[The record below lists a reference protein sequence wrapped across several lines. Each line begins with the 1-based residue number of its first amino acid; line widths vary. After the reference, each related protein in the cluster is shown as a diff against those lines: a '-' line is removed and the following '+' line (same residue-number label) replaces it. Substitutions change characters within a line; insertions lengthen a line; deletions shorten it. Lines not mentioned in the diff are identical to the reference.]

1 MDTATS
7 QERPPIYPATRSGV
21 PGVLMLIILLW
32 LVGCGVG
39 EVGPDELDDLLV
51 FEAVDPLD
59 KVLQET
65 AFFKG
70 LEAVADVARGEHA
83 TLQFVIRS
91 NAHIENLRASVE
103 AVTSE
108 QGTLTE
114 VKVGYVG
121 YVRVGRSTPT
131 PSRDRIVSPSG
142 YYPDPILEEA
152 SIDLR
157 KDASQPIWVSV
168 AIPKEAEPGTYTGS
182 LSVIGRINGR
192 DFETSKGFSI
202 NVYSPVIE
210 RTSLWVTNWFTLSA
224 QQLGRMN
231 GGVPVEPFSETY
243 WTLTRKLARKMAE
256 YRQNVALLSPLRLA
270 SYSLEEGTYSIDF
283 ANFDRTVELF
293 IEEGVVGRIEGGHI
307 GRRESTW
314 TTPFVVYVPIVKADT
329 TVFELYPITDEPA
342 RSFYQQFIPA
352 LTAHLKE
359 KGWDAIYMQHL
370 ADEPITANIDSYIE
384 IARFVKALAPELRVV
399 EACHTRD
406 LERTVDVWV
415 PQLNFLHDDYDFYD
429 QSQQQGDEVWFYT
442 CLAPQ
447 GEYANRF
454 IELPLIKTR
463 ILHWINYRYRIP
475 GYLHWGLNH
484 WRGDPFDE
492 TTGIIT
498 ESGNVL
504 PGGDAWIIY
513 PTEGGVLSSI
523 RLEAMRDGIVDY
535 ELLKMLERH
544 RPEEARELARQVVY
558 RFDLYDVNV
567 EAFRAKRRRILELL
581 ADAS

>member
-1 MDTATS
+1 MDMATS
-7 QERPPIYPATRSGV
+7 QERPHVHIATRSYAVGMAILI
-21 PGVLMLIILLW
+21 VLLFLA
-32 LVGCGVG
+32 GCRGG
-39 EVGPDELDDLLV
+39 EIGSDELDEMLV

-65 AFFKG
+65 AFFRG
-70 LEAVADVARGEHA
+70 VAATADVARGEHA
-83 TLQFVIRS
+83 TLQFVLRS
-91 NAHIENLRASVE
+91 NAHIEHLRAVVGAIASP
-103 AVTSE
+103 
-108 QGTLTE
+108 QGVLTE

-142 YYPDPILEEA
+142 YYPDPILEEET
-152 SIDLR
+152 IDLR
-157 KDASQPIWVSV
+157 KDTSQPIWVSV
-168 AIPKEAEPGTYTGS
+168 AIPTEAQPGTYTGS
-182 LSVIGRINGR
+182 LTVTGRIAGR
-192 DFETSKGFSI
+192 DFQTSKAFSI
-202 NVYSPVIE
+202 NVYPTVIE

-231 GGVPVEPFSETY
+231 GGIPVELYSETY
-243 WTLTRKLARKMAE
+243 WALTRKLARKMAE
-256 YRQNVALLSPLRLA
+256 YRQNVALISPLRLA
-270 SYSLEEGTYSIDF
+270 SYSLENGTYSIDF
-283 ANFDRTVELF
+283 TNFDKTVELF

-314 TTPFVVYVPIVKADT
+314 TTPFVVYVPIVSPDT
-329 TVFELYPITDEPA
+329 TVFELYSITEEPA

-352 LTAHLKE
+352 LTVHLKD

-370 ADEPITANIDSYIE
+370 ADEPISANIDSYIE

-429 QSQQQGDEVWFYT
+429 QSQQQGAEVWFYT

-463 ILHWINYRYRIP
+463 ILHWINYKYRIP

-484 WRGDPFDE
+484 WQGDPFEE

-504 PGGDAWIIY
+504 PGGDAWIVY

-523 RLEAMRDGIVDY
+523 RIEAMRDGIVDY

-544 RPEEARELARQVVY
+544 KPEEARELARQVVY

>member
-1 MDTATS
+1 M
-7 QERPPIYPATRSGV
+7 ATRSYAV
-21 PGVLMLIILLW
+21 SMAILILLV
-32 LVGCGVG
+32 LAGCRGS
-39 EVGPDELDDLLV
+39 EIRSDELDEMLI

-65 AFFKG
+65 AFFRG
-70 LEAVADVARGEHA
+70 VEATADVARGEHA
-83 TLQFVIRS
+83 TLQFVLRS
-91 NAHIENLRASVE
+91 NANIDNLRAS
-103 AVTSE
+103 ADAITSD
-108 QGTLTE
+108 QGALTE

-142 YYPDPILEEA
+142 YYPDPILEEET
-152 SIDLR
+152 IDIR
-157 KDASQPIWVSV
+157 KDTSQPIWVSV
-168 AIPKEAEPGTYTGS
+168 AIPTEAQPGTYTGS
-182 LSVIGRINGR
+182 LTVTGRIAGR
-192 DFETSKGFSI
+192 DFETSKTFSI
-202 NVYSPVIE
+202 NVYPTVIE

-231 GGVPVEPFSETY
+231 GGIPVEPYSETY
-243 WTLTRKLARKMAE
+243 WALTRKLARKMAE
-256 YRQNVALLSPLRLA
+256 YRQNVALLSPLHLA
-270 SYSLEEGTYSIDF
+270 SYSLEDGTYSIDF
-283 ANFDRTVELF
+283 TNFDKTVELF

-314 TTPFVVYVPIVKADT
+314 TTPFVVYVPIVSPDT
-329 TVFELYPITDEPA
+329 TVFELYSITEEPA

-352 LTAHLKE
+352 LTAHLKD

-370 ADEPITANIDSYIE
+370 ADEPISANIDSYIE
-384 IARFVKALAPELRVV
+384 IARFVKARAPELRVV

-429 QSQQQGDEVWFYT
+429 QSQQQGAEVWFYT

-463 ILHWINYRYRIP
+463 ILHWINYKYRIP

-484 WRGDPFDE
+484 WQGDPFEE

-504 PGGDAWIIY
+504 PGGDAWIVY

-523 RLEAMRDGIVDY
+523 RIEAMRDGIVDY

-544 RPEEARELARQVVY
+544 KPEEARELARQVVY